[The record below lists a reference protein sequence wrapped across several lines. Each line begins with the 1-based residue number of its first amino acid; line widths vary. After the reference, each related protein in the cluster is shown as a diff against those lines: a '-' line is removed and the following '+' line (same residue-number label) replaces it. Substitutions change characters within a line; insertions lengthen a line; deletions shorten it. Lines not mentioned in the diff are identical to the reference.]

1 MKIEKIEQMNEN
13 KQDRKPYWKQ
23 IHHSWIFWVFL
34 ILMLV
39 GIMYYVMTV
48 DFSLVSQ
55 RQLKEPEKNSI
66 L

>member
-1 MKIEKIEQMNEN
+1 LKIEKIEQMNEN

>member
-1 MKIEKIEQMNEN
+1 MNEN

>member
-1 MKIEKIEQMNEN
+1 MNGN
-13 KQDRKPYWKQ
+13 KQDRKPYWKR
-23 IHHSWIFWVFL
+23 IHHSWIFLVFL